1 MDRRK
6 RLLMDVLLIAV
17 LLALTG
23 ILYFQYGKTDEAG
36 TWAVVRVD
44 GREVAR
50 YAMDQNGVYPL
61 NGGTNVLAIDKG
73 EAWIQE
79 ADCPDHVC
87 MLMGKISMSGQV
99 ITCLPNR
106 LTVTVEG
113 GEQLVDMITG

>member
-79 ADCPDHVC
+79 ADCSDHVC
-87 MLMGKISMSGQV
+87 MLMGKINKTGQV
-99 ITCLPNR
+99 VTCLPNL
-106 LTVTVEG
+106 LTVTIEG
-113 GEQLVDMITG
+113 GEQLVDGLVG